1 MKVKEFT
8 AIALGAILLTVIVY
22 VPVILIQI
30 LLQ

>member
-1 MKVKEFT
+1 MRTKELT

-22 VPVILIQI
+22 IPVILTQI

>member
-1 MKVKEFT
+1 MKGKELT